1 MRNVNEAEI
10 KKVPEIK
17 PLGALPQFTSAGA
30 SNLLAYAYYTTNPA
44 KVNSQT
50 QKKEKRKMFNID
62 LDNNGRTKTANLL
75 FGRFA
80 SVFQTNSGR
89 ICSPR
94 RARARQSGIFSNSAT
109 SECGLPR
116 GSSCRIGTK

>member
-44 KVNSQT
+44 KVNPIH
-50 QKKEKRKMFNID
+50 KK
-62 LDNNGRTKTANLL
+62 
-75 FGRFA
+75 
-80 SVFQTNSGR
+80 
-89 ICSPR
+89 
-94 RARARQSGIFSNSAT
+94 
-109 SECGLPR
+109 SEQRPTG
-116 GSSCRIGTK
+116 